1 MKEQGRDH
9 RYIAIEGPIGVGKT
23 TFAQILARELKGR
36 VILEKADEN
45 PFLAKF
51 YHEPEHYAFQTQL
64 FFLFSRYRQQQEL
77 FQLDLFSK
85 STVLDYLFARDQ
97 IFAAINL
104 NDEEFTLYQQIQ
116 QLLIGQIP
124 KPDLVIYLQAEP
136 KTLFQR
142 IKKRGREFEK
152 EIEEDYLNLL
162 IENYNQF
169 FFNYSESPLLI
180 IQTNDIDFVQSREE
194 MEDLLKQIRLMK
206 SGMQYYNPMQ
216 RG

>member
-1 MKEQGRDH
+1 MKEQERDH

-36 VILEKADEN
+36 VVLEKADEN

-85 STVLDYLFARDQ
+85 STVLDYLFARDR

-104 NDEEFTLYQQIQ
+104 NDEEFALYQQIQ

-152 EIEEDYLNLL
+152 EIEEDYLSLL
-162 IENYNQF
+162 IEHYNQF
-169 FFNYSESPLLI
+169 FFNYNDSPLLI
-180 IQTNDIDFVQSREE
+180 IQTNDIDFVQSRDA